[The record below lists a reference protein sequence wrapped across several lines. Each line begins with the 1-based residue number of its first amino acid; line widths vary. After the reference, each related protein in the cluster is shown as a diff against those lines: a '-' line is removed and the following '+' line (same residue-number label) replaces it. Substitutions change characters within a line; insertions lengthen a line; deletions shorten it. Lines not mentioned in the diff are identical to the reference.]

1 MSTLNVDKVDPSTG
15 TALEIG
21 SSGDTITIPSG
32 ATIVN
37 SGTATGFGAVL
48 TGSTN
53 NTVTTVTAANAISG
67 EAKLLF
73 DPPKLTIGNAS
84 EEDTSLVFDGHAQDY
99 YIGLDDSADD
109 LVVGVGSTVGTT
121 PSFSITQYGVIE
133 IPQRDMFGVT
143 GAYQDNYIGAAG
155 GSGEK
160 LAIAGHTQQ
169 IFYTSGVKHM
179 VIDSIG
185 AVTKPL
191 QPAFLAISNAE
202 NNVTGNGTVYTM
214 LWAKS
219 EPIDQNADF
228 ASGTFTA
235 PVTGT
240 YMFGVN
246 MQMNSMSGLS
256 YSTLKLVTSN
266 REYNRA
272 GGVYV
277 DGSNLV
283 LAQYADMDAS
293 DTAYVTIQVGGLGGD
308 TADIGVDSSFYGW
321 LVA

>member
-1 MSTLNVDKVDPSTG
+1 MSLLNVDKVDPSTG
-15 TALEIG
+15 TTLTLG
-21 SSGDTITIPSG
+21 TSGDTVSIPSG
-32 ATIVN
+32 VTIAN
-37 SGTATGFGAVL
+37 SGTATGFGTTINNNADNRVITGSDSANTLEGEANLTFSAGTLAVNGGATFQNDIDLGEYNITNVGTVSCDGLLADTTNMTINSDDASGVL
-48 TGSTN
+48 TLQTN
-53 NTVTTVTAANAISG
+53 SNTA
-67 EAKLLF
+67 L
-73 DPPKLTIGNAS
+73 
-84 EEDTSLVFDGHAQDY
+84 
-99 YIGLDDSADD
+99 YIDS
-109 LVVGVGSTVGTT
+109 
-121 PSFSITQYGVIE
+121 
-133 IPQRDMFGVT
+133 T
-143 GAYQDNYIGAAG
+143 GAI
-155 GSGEK
+155 
-160 LAIAGHTQQ
+160 
-169 IFYTSGVKHM
+169 
-179 VIDSIG
+179 
-185 AVTKPL
+185 TKPL